1 MATQQ
6 PAYTAPVSGVV
17 PAGPPVVRP
26 TVLRVA
32 WYAMLAAVLVA
43 VVGAVV
49 VFATGR
55 DFVEHAG
62 SAYLTEHAAGA
73 FDHADAVDT
82 AYGLLVNRAVLD
94 LVAIGFALL
103 FAVFARNGA
112 TWARVLV
119 TLVLL
124 LSDTTRLTT
133 LGTGPTGFTVTTVLL
148 VVLSLAIPTLL
159 FLPAAGRYA
168 KARKAARRATRTA

>member
-6 PAYTAPVSGVV
+6 PVHPAPTRGVV
-17 PAGPPVVRP
+17 PGPPATRP
-26 TVLRVA
+26 TSLRLA
-32 WYAMLAAVLVA
+32 WYASLTAMLVA

-62 SAYLTEHAAGA
+62 GDYLSENAAGA

-94 LVAIGFALL
+94 LVAIGFVLL

-119 TLVLL
+119 TVVLL
-124 LSDTTRLTT
+124 LGDTTRLATI
-133 LGTGPTGFTVTTVLL
+133 GSGPVGSTVTTALL
-148 VVLSLAIPTLL
+148 VVLSLAVPVLL
-159 FLPAAGRYA
+159 FLPASGRYA
-168 KARKAARRATRTA
+168 KARKAARAA